1 MGICGRTGAGKS
13 SLTLALF
20 RIIEGCEGAIY
31 IDDVRIGAIGLHD
44 LRNALTIIPQDPVV
58 FSGNTYFCVRP
69 LLTTH
74 QTAKIFLNKDCYPC
88 INRCSFEKI
97 CTVNGK

>member
-58 FSGNTYFCVRP
+58 FSGNTYFTHYTQNRKDFSKKR
-69 LLTTH
+69 LLPMYK
-74 QTAKIFLNKDCYPC
+74 A
-88 INRCSFEKI
+88 EKSLQFRKKF
-97 CTVNGK
+97 VL

>member
-31 IDDVRIGAIGLHD
+31 IDEVRIGAIGLHD
-44 LRNALTIIPQDPVV
+44 LRNALTIIPQDPEV
-58 FSGNTYFCVRP
+58 FSYFCLRP
-69 LLTTH
+69 LLTTLK
-74 QTAKIFLNKDCYPC
+74 TAKIFLK
-88 INRCSFEKI
+88 KI
-97 CTVNGK
+97 VAHV

>member
-58 FSGNTYFCVRP
+58 FSGNSYFCLRP
-69 LLTTH
+69 LHTTSE
-74 QTAKIFLNKDCYPC
+74 TAKICLKKGHCRC
-88 INRCSFEKI
+88 IKLEKLWQF
-97 CTVNGK
+97 

>member
-58 FSGNTYFCVRP
+58 FSGNTY
-69 LLTTH
+69 LLLLILTLTH
-74 QTAKIFLNKDCYPC
+74 YTGPMFKSCD
-88 INRCSFEKI
+88 
-97 CTVNGK
+97 